1 MDALDKLDEIE
12 SEIEFV
18 DALKHKLIVV
28 DLKRKAKIY
37 MINLWNNSSFIIRDE
52 RSCPDHPLVT
62 ISDIYHEMVL
72 LEANKVLLELGGL
85 KFLYRQNRHI

>member
-37 MINLWNNSSFIIRDE
+37 MINLWNNSGFIIRDE
-52 RSCPDHPLVT
+52 QSIPCSPLVT
-62 ISDIYHEMVL
+62 IPIFIR
-72 LEANKVLLELGGL
+72 K
-85 KFLYRQNRHI
+85 